1 VPKTLEVPREGF
13 QILTRFDF
21 CNLLGMRPV
30 LQIHS
35 AITPDFEL
43 LPCVFVFHRLSCTV
57 LIMDGQAPYL
67 LKTDILFLF
76 IAFVYVA
83 TINRLYIGYMLSVN
97 MIYTPK
103 IVS

>member
-1 VPKTLEVPREGF
+1 VPKTLEFPREGF

-43 LPCVFVFHRLSCTV
+43 LPCVFVLNRLSCTNYGRSSNLSLGG
-57 LIMDGQAPYL
+57 LIHDM
-67 LKTDILFLF
+67 
-76 IAFVYVA
+76 
-83 TINRLYIGYMLSVN
+83 
-97 MIYTPK
+97 K
-103 IVS
+103 IVFSFGIVEALICLSSYFLRSSMLQR